1 MFELTKTRT
10 AHDELQEVISTLQTK
25 HRSTNFS
32 SLKMDIE
39 CSEVYIESCIPYQDT
54 IKQLQNDILEYK
66 SQYDR
71 TIFKYEEIT
80 KENLSLS
87 AQLANEKLRISK
99 LKSLNTSNINNNNK
113 SALSF
118 SKNICIAYI
127 PSSEVYT
134 DLKLDKPEN
143 PSKPDKSNTLEE
155 YFRLVISI

>member
-10 AHDELQEVISTLQTK
+10 AHDELQEAISTLQTK
-25 HRSTNFS
+25 RRSTSFS

-39 CSEVYIESCIPYQDT
+39 CSEIYIESCITYQDT
-54 IKQLQNDILEYK
+54 IKQLKNDILEYR

-71 TIFKYEEIT
+71 TISKYEEIT

-113 SALSF
+113 PNLSF
-118 SKNICIAYI
+118 SKNICIAFI

-143 PSKPDKSNTLEE
+143 SSKPVKSSTLEE